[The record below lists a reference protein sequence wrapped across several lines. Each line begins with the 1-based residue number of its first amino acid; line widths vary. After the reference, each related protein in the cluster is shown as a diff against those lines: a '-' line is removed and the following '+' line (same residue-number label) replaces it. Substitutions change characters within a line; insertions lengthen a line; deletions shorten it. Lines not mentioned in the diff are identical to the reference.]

1 MPTIQQE
8 NGIRSVKGL
17 PLRWGIPAYREL
29 NAAQAGA
36 VGAMPEGYKRLS
48 AMLDEVTA
56 CPLPLDSTEAQLCML
71 AERCASECMN
81 VALEVHEAAAMR
93 QSVELIVRMYD
104 MEPAKIK
111 DDRQAVL
118 RYMDAV
124 WWRRNLRTVHG
135 RAREHA
141 AMRLGFVS
149 GRKGKYVSDETAKSR
164 VGQRRR
170 NKKVLENTTL
180 ENVETG
186 QKFALDELAS
196 KSTSNPVLR
205 RGELMLRMDGV
216 DEIAIEMGHV
226 GLFVTLTVPSAYHAV
241 LEKTDTPNPRYNG
254 ATPRETQQY
263 LRDVWALTRTKNGH
277 DGLSP
282 YGFRVAEPHHDG
294 CTHWHMVVFMPKEDI
309 EPFKKNLCHY
319 ALLEDGNEP
328 GAQERRVTFTEM
340 DPNEG
345 SAAAYMMKYIGKNIG
360 DGEIKEDKNGR
371 DIITKEMRVDAWAGV
386 WGIRQFQAFGQ
397 PPVTG
402 YREFRRV
409 DEAVIVDAPEHV
421 RAAWL
426 SCNRVDLVDEETGEI
441 AGQQKC
447 SWAAYIRAQGGVNVG
462 RHYRIAV
469 TTELRV
475 VAGRYGMQD
484 RDCPTG
490 MHCKRMP
497 AVNYASTRY
506 TWRRSGV
513 AFDVAVCRPWSPVNN
528 CTPDRDVKWERDA
541 PWPEEIA
548 PHHDLAY
555 FADCDF
561 ACFDKFGDFNPDLF
575 IEKPHEERHQ

>member
-1 MPTIQQE
+1 MPVIQQE
-8 NGIRSVKGL
+8 AGIRSVKGL

-29 NAAQAGA
+29 SQAQAGA
-36 VGAMPEGYKRLS
+36 IGAMPEGYKRLS

-81 VALEVHEAAAMR
+81 VALDVHEAVAMR
-93 QSVELIVRMYD
+93 KSVEIIVRMYG
-104 MEPAKIK
+104 MEPSSIK
-111 DDRQAVL
+111 DDQQAVL

-149 GRKGKYVSDETAKSR
+149 SRKGKYVSDETAKSR

-170 NKKVLENTTL
+170 NAKVLENTTL
-180 ENVETG
+180 ENAETG
-186 QKFALDELAS
+186 QKFTLDELAA

-205 RGELMLRMDGV
+205 RGELMLRMDGT
-216 DEIAIEMGHV
+216 DEIAGELGHV
-226 GLFVTLTVPSAYHAV
+226 GLFVTLTAPSAYHAV
-241 LEKTDTPNPRYNG
+241 LEKTDSPNPKYNG
-254 ATPRETQQY
+254 ATPRETQLY
-263 LRDVWALTRTKNGH
+263 LRGVWELTRAQNGR

-294 CTHWHMVVFMPKEDI
+294 CTHWHMVVFMPAAHI
-309 EPFKKNLCHY
+309 EPFQRNLRRY
-319 ALLEDGNEP
+319 ALVEAGDEP

-409 DEAVIVDAPEHV
+409 DESIIVDAPEHV

-441 AGQQKC
+441 AGQKKC

-490 MHCKRMP
+490 MHCKASP
-497 AVNYASTRY
+497 DVNYASTRY

-513 AFDVAVCRPWSPVNN
+513 AFDVAVRRPWSPVNN
-528 CTPDRDVKWERDA
+528 CTPASEKNWEQWA
-541 PWPEEIA
+541 PMPAEIP

-555 FADCDF
+555 YADCDF
-561 ACFDKFGDFNPDLF
+561 ACFDKFGEFNPDLF
-575 IEKPHEERHQ
+575 TEKPYEERHQ